1 MRAADW
7 ILLGLIGL
15 GLFFAIRSMV
25 RRKGC
30 GCGCCGCTKCTGC
43 GKCGKK

>member
-30 GCGCCGCTKCTGC
+30 GCCGFTKCTGC